1 MNGRRDGD
9 APPSILALCGMSGC
23 CKSSLV
29 ELLCREMTVQVHE
42 WSDDCWEGD
51 AIGIRNHSLST
62 AACSSSSRDLF
73 TLVGVTKNAWT
84 NKVGIGC
91 IVGCREFERRIE
103 YCS

>member
-1 MNGRRDGD
+1 
-9 APPSILALCGMSGC
+9 
-23 CKSSLV
+23 V

-62 AACSSSSRDLF
+62 DASSGSSRDLF

-91 IVGCREFERRIE
+91 IVSCRECGHRIE
-103 YCS
+103 YFGMQRM